1 MIFRQLLDPQS
12 SSYTYLI
19 ASRRGGEALLIDPVL
34 DLVPHYLGLLR
45 HLDLKLTRAV
55 DTHLH
60 ADHVTGLG
68 KLRQITG
75 CLTAM
80 AEQTL
85 CKLVDLR
92 LRDGELIKVDDL
104 VLRAVHTPG
113 HTADSLC
120 LVMQDRVFTGDT
132 LLIGGTGRT
141 DFQGGDAA
149 AQYDALFGRLLTM
162 PDETLV
168 YPGHDYKGR
177 WVSSI
182 GEERSSNPRL
192 QAGSREAYMAI
203 MAELDLPRPKLFDL
217 AVPANLRLGLP
228 DTRAYGIAPGR
239 KRRSA
244 EVISLAPFSG
254 L

>member
-1 MIFRQLLDPQS
+1 MIFRQLFDPKS

-19 ASRRGGEALLIDPVL
+19 AARNGGEALLIDPVL
-34 DLVPHYLGLLR
+34 EQVPHYLRLLR

-68 KLRQITG
+68 KLRQVTG

-85 CKLVDLR
+85 CNLVDVR
-92 LRDGELIKVDDL
+92 LRDGELINVDEL

-113 HTADSLC
+113 HTMDSLC

-149 AQYDALFGRLLTM
+149 AQYDALFCRLLTM

-182 GEERSSNPRL
+182 GEERNGNPRL
-192 QAGSREAYMAI
+192 QTESREAYVEMMAG
-203 MAELDLPRPKLFDL
+203 LDLPRPRLFDV

-228 DTRAYGIAPGR
+228 DVRAYGDAPGR
-239 KRRSA
+239 GRRSA
-244 EVISLAPFSG
+244 EIISLAPFSG

>member
-1 MIFRQLLDPQS
+1 MIFRQLFDPTS
-12 SSYTYLI
+12 CSYTYLV
-19 ASRRGGEALLIDPVL
+19 AARTGGDALLIDPVL
-34 DLVPHYLGLLR
+34 DQVPRYLQLLR
-45 HLDLKLTRAV
+45 HLDLRLVLAV

-68 KLRQITG
+68 GLAQSTG
-75 CLTAM
+75 CETAM
-80 AEQTL
+80 SERTR
-85 CKLVDLR
+85 CMLVDRR
-92 LRDGELIKVDDL
+92 LRDGELIKADGQ

-113 HTADSLC
+113 HTPDSLC

-132 LLIGGTGRT
+132 LLIGATGRT
-141 DFQGGDAA
+141 DFQGGDAG

-182 GEERSSNPRL
+182 GEERNGNPRL
-192 QAGSREAYMAI
+192 QAPSREAYKEI
-203 MAELDLPRPKLFDL
+203 MAGLNLPPPKRIDA

-228 DTRAYGIAPGR
+228 GDPGGTG
-239 KRRSA
+239 SGGLGALPA
-244 EVISLAPFSG
+244 EAAALAPFSG
-254 L
+254 C